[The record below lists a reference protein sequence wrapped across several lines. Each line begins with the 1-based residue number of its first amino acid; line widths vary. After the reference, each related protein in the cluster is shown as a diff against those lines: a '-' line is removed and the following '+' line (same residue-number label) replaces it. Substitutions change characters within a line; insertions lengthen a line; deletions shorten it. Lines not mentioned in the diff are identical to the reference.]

1 MLQNLNPYTVD
12 PSDRG
17 SLQNFWALTAELLSN
32 MLINGV
38 VCRSH
43 LDAIGSLKTE

>member
-12 PSDRG
+12 PSDRE
-17 SLQNFWALTAELLSN
+17 SLENFWALTAGPLSN
-32 MLINGV
+32 MLINGEA
-38 VCRSH
+38 CRSH